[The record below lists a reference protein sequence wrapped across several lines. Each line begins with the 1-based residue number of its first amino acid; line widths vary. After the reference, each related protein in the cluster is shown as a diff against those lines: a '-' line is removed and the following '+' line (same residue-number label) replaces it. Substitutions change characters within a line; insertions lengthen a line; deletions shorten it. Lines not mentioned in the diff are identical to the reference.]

1 MQLLPGAPAVPP
13 AKAPPAP
20 APGTAAARVPAAAP
34 GTPAQR
40 PATPAGAPAPAP
52 SAPASARQPAV
63 PAGARAGATA
73 PAGSGA
79 AAPAAA
85 PARERPDGDGT
96 GAATGTR
103 VAAKPPPR
111 PTGGQAGAARPARP
125 AAAPLRATRPAA
137 TPASRPPLSGGRGRG
152 RALADRLG
160 RRGAA
165 LIALL
170 VLVLVI
176 GGVYLVASSGG
187 GGSASKPVAAKPN
200 AVGPAPAPTKKRSS
214 DGAPVQRGKITVAV
228 LNGTTIPGL
237 AAQISDQLQKGGFKR
252 GSVTNAS
259 DQQRPGTQ
267 VAYAP
272 GYKRAGD
279 EVAGLLKIRS
289 AAQPM
294 DAGTQA
300 IAGPDAAI
308 VVTVGTD
315 RTQ

>member
-1 MQLLPGAPAVPP
+1 V
-13 AKAPPAP
+13 
-20 APGTAAARVPAAAP
+20 
-34 GTPAQR
+34 
-40 PATPAGAPAPAP
+40 
-52 SAPASARQPAV
+52 
-63 PAGARAGATA
+63 
-73 PAGSGA
+73 
-79 AAPAAA
+79 
-85 PARERPDGDGT
+85 
-96 GAATGTR
+96 
-103 VAAKPPPR
+103 
-111 PTGGQAGAARPARP
+111 
-125 AAAPLRATRPAA
+125 
-137 TPASRPPLSGGRGRG
+137 
-152 RALADRLG
+152 
-160 RRGAA
+160 
-165 LIALL
+165 L

-176 GGVYLVASSGG
+176 GGVFLVTSSGG
-187 GGSASKPVAAKPN
+187 GGSAAKPVAAKPN
-200 AVGPAPAPTKKRSS
+200 AVGPAPAPTKKRPP

-237 AAQISDQLQKGGFKR
+237 AAQVSDQLQKGGFKR

-259 DQQRPGTQ
+259 DQQRPATQ